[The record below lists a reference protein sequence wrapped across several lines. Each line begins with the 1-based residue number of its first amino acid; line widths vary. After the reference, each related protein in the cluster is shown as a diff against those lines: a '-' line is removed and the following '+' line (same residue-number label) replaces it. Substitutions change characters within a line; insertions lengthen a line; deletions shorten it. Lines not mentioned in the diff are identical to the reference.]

1 MLNLI
6 YMHFF
11 QDEDIKL
18 SVDLAKRLVDQKR
31 FRIQDKC
38 FNRRKRKTS
47 TNLDIYSPEIS
58 MNARSHNSPTV

>member
-6 YMHFF
+6 YVHFF

-18 SVDLAKRLVDQKR
+18 SVDLAKSLVAQKT

-38 FNRRKRKTS
+38 FNRRKS
-47 TNLDIYSPEIS
+47 FNNLDVYSPEIS